1 MSIPQ
6 QLFDATSRE
15 HLDATKCEY
24 IIAYYNGCENK
35 KQIPCK
41 SIINK

>member
-15 HLDATKCEY
+15 HLDATTCEY
-24 IIAYYNGCENK
+24 IIAYYNECKTQKSCPN
-35 KQIPCK
+35 K